1 MTVLGSNKST
11 RRALQHTVIV
21 ADGDSLFFVVAIG
34 VGGVVVVFAVVVVR
48 NIVFVARARGGRGGI
63 SKRCS
68 LIVVGRS

>member
-34 VGGVVVVFAVVVVR
+34 VGGVVVFAVVVVR